1 MDLLKS
7 IQVFEQVAQQ
17 QSFSRAAESLNLVP
31 SAVSRQINEL
41 EKWLDIRLINRT
53 TRSLSLTED
62 GKAYLLKLS
71 DIRAQVTELRRSK
84 TQLQQIKGLIKI
96 TAPIMIGQYMLPV
109 ALAEFKE
116 LHQDVDLAISLM
128 NRKVELVEE
137 GFDLAIRVGH
147 LNDSTMVARNIG
159 NMRFKT
165 VASSHYINTHGMPST
180 PKDLKNHQCLIN
192 TAVTNAKRWSYLIDG
207 KSTVIK
213 VAGSLEVNDS
223 QSLKAFAIANQGI
236 AQLPSFYVDAAIQS
250 GELIEIL
257 SDYVPSPL
265 PVNLL
270 YPSQRLLSPT
280 VRALV
285 DYLVPFLNQQKQ
297 KW

>member
-84 TQLQQIKGLIKI
+84 TQQQQIKGLIKI

>member
-84 TQLQQIKGLIKI
+84 TQQQQIKGLIKI

-165 VASSHYINTHGMPST
+165 VASPHYINIHGMPST
-180 PKDLKNHQCLIN
+180 PKDLKNHRCLIN

>member
-84 TQLQQIKGLIKI
+84 TQQQQIKGLIKI

-147 LNDSTMVARNIG
+147 LNDSTMIARNIG

-165 VASSHYINTHGMPST
+165 VASPHYINTHGMPST
-180 PKDLKNHQCLIN
+180 PKDLKNHRCLIN

>member
-1 MDLLKS
+1 
-7 IQVFEQVAQQ
+7 
-17 QSFSRAAESLNLVP
+17 
-31 SAVSRQINEL
+31 
-41 EKWLDIRLINRT
+41 
-53 TRSLSLTED
+53 
-62 GKAYLLKLS
+62 
-71 DIRAQVTELRRSK
+71 
-84 TQLQQIKGLIKI
+84 
-96 TAPIMIGQYMLPV
+96 
-109 ALAEFKE
+109 
-116 LHQDVDLAISLM
+116 
-128 NRKVELVEE
+128 VEE

-165 VASSHYINTHGMPST
+165 VASPHYINTHGMPST
-180 PKDLKNHQCLIN
+180 PKDLKNHRCLIN

>member
-109 ALAEFKE
+109 ALAEFKD
-116 LHQDVDLAISLM
+116 LHQGVDLAISLM

-147 LNDSTMVARNIG
+147 LNDSAMVARNIG
-159 NMRFKT
+159 NMHFKT
-165 VASSHYINTHGMPST
+165 VASPHYINTHGMPST

>member
-109 ALAEFKE
+109 ALAEFKD
-116 LHQDVDLAISLM
+116 LHQGVDLAISLM

-137 GFDLAIRVGH
+137 GFDLAVRVGH

-159 NMRFKT
+159 NMHFKT
-165 VASSHYINTHGMPST
+165 VASPHYINTHGMPST

>member
-84 TQLQQIKGLIKI
+84 TQQQQIKGLIKI

-165 VASSHYINTHGMPST
+165 VASPHYINTHGMPST
-180 PKDLKNHQCLIN
+180 PKDLKNHRCLIN

-213 VAGSLEVNDS
+213 VAGCLEVNDS

-236 AQLPSFYVDAAIQS
+236 AQLPSFYVDAAVQS

>member
-159 NMRFKT
+159 NMHFKT
-165 VASSHYINTHGMPST
+165 VASPHYINTHGMPST

-192 TAVTNAKRWSYLIDG
+192 TAVTNAKRWSYLING

>member
-109 ALAEFKE
+109 ALAEFKD
-116 LHQDVDLAISLM
+116 LHQGVDLAISLM

-159 NMRFKT
+159 NMHFKT
-165 VASSHYINTHGMPST
+165 VASPHYINTHGMPST

-265 PVNLL
+265 PVNLP

>member
-71 DIRAQVTELRRSK
+71 DIRSQVTELRRSK
-84 TQLQQIKGLIKI
+84 TQQQQIKGLIKI

>member
-147 LNDSTMVARNIG
+147 LNDSTMIARNIG

-223 QSLKAFAIANQGI
+223 QSLKGFAIANQGI

>member
-109 ALAEFKE
+109 ALAEFKD

-159 NMRFKT
+159 NMHFKT
-165 VASSHYINTHGMPST
+165 VASPHYINTHGMPST

>member
-71 DIRAQVTELRRSK
+71 DIRAQVTELRCSK

-159 NMRFKT
+159 NMHFKT
-165 VASSHYINTHGMPST
+165 VASPHYINTHGMPST

-265 PVNLL
+265 PLNLL

>member
-71 DIRAQVTELRRSK
+71 DIRSQVTELLRSK
-84 TQLQQIKGLIKI
+84 TQQQQIKGLIKI

>member
-165 VASSHYINTHGMPST
+165 VASPHYINTHGMPST

-192 TAVTNAKRWSYLIDG
+192 TAVTNAKRWSYLING

>member
-71 DIRAQVTELRRSK
+71 DIRSQVTELRRSK
-84 TQLQQIKGLIKI
+84 TQQQQIKGLIKI

-116 LHQDVDLAISLM
+116 LHQDV
-128 NRKVELVEE
+128 
-137 GFDLAIRVGH
+137 DLAIRVGH

>member
-109 ALAEFKE
+109 ALAEFKD
-116 LHQDVDLAISLM
+116 LHQGVDLAISLM

-159 NMRFKT
+159 NMHFKT
-165 VASSHYINTHGMPST
+165 VASPHYINTRGMPST

>member
-84 TQLQQIKGLIKI
+84 TQQQQIKGLIKI

-165 VASSHYINTHGMPST
+165 VASPHYINTHGMPST

-213 VAGSLEVNDS
+213 VAGSFEVNDS

>member
-84 TQLQQIKGLIKI
+84 TQQQQIKGLIKI

-165 VASSHYINTHGMPST
+165 VASPHYINTHGMPST

>member
-109 ALAEFKE
+109 ALAEFKD
-116 LHQDVDLAISLM
+116 LHQGVDLAISLM

-159 NMRFKT
+159 NMHFKT
-165 VASSHYINTHGMPST
+165 VASPHYINTHGMPST

>member
-71 DIRAQVTELRRSK
+71 DIRSQVTELRRSK
-84 TQLQQIKGLIKI
+84 TQQQQIKGLIKI

-165 VASSHYINTHGMPST
+165 VASSHYINTHSMPCT
-180 PKDLKNHQCLIN
+180 PKDLKNHRCLIN

>member
-71 DIRAQVTELRRSK
+71 DIRAQVSELRRSK
-84 TQLQQIKGLIKI
+84 TQQQQIKGLIKI

-165 VASSHYINTHGMPST
+165 VASPHYINTHGMPST
-180 PKDLKNHQCLIN
+180 PKDLKNHRCLIN

>member
-84 TQLQQIKGLIKI
+84 TQQQQIKGLIKI

-165 VASSHYINTHGMPST
+165 VASPHYINTHGMPST

-285 DYLVPFLNQQKQ
+285 EYLVPFLNQQKQ

>member
-71 DIRAQVTELRRSK
+71 DIRSQVTELRRSK
-84 TQLQQIKGLIKI
+84 TQQQQIKGLIKI

-165 VASSHYINTHGMPST
+165 VASSTI
-180 PKDLKNHQCLIN
+180 
-192 TAVTNAKRWSYLIDG
+192 
-207 KSTVIK
+207 
-213 VAGSLEVNDS
+213 
-223 QSLKAFAIANQGI
+223 
-236 AQLPSFYVDAAIQS
+236 
-250 GELIEIL
+250 
-257 SDYVPSPL
+257 
-265 PVNLL
+265 
-270 YPSQRLLSPT
+270 
-280 VRALV
+280 
-285 DYLVPFLNQQKQ
+285 
-297 KW
+297 

>member
-84 TQLQQIKGLIKI
+84 TQQQQIKGLIKI

-165 VASSHYINTHGMPST
+165 VASPHYINTHGMPST
-180 PKDLKNHQCLIN
+180 PKDLKNHRCLIN

-236 AQLPSFYVDAAIQS
+236 AQLPSFYVDAAVQS

>member
-84 TQLQQIKGLIKI
+84 TQQQQIKGLIKI

-159 NMRFKT
+159 SMRFKT
-165 VASSHYINTHGMPST
+165 VASPHYINTHGMPST
-180 PKDLKNHQCLIN
+180 PKDLKNHRCLIN

-250 GELIEIL
+250 GELIELL

>member
-84 TQLQQIKGLIKI
+84 TQQQQIKGLIKI

-165 VASSHYINTHGMPST
+165 VASPHYINIHGMPST

-192 TAVTNAKRWSYLIDG
+192 TAVTNAKRWSYLING

>member
-159 NMRFKT
+159 NMHFKT
-165 VASSHYINTHGMPST
+165 VASPHYINTHGMPST

-236 AQLPSFYVDAAIQS
+236 TQLPSFYVDAAIQS

>member
-159 NMRFKT
+159 NMHFKT
-165 VASSHYINTHGMPST
+165 VASPHYINTHGMPST

>member
-84 TQLQQIKGLIKI
+84 TQQQQIKGLIKI

-165 VASSHYINTHGMPST
+165 VASPHYINTHGMPST
-180 PKDLKNHQCLIN
+180 PKDLKNHRCLIN

>member
-84 TQLQQIKGLIKI
+84 TQQQQIKGLIKI

-109 ALAEFKE
+109 ALAEFKD

-159 NMRFKT
+159 NMHFKT
-165 VASSHYINTHGMPST
+165 VASPHYINTHGMPST

>member
-159 NMRFKT
+159 NMHFKT
-165 VASSHYINTHGMPST
+165 VASPHYINTHGMPST
-180 PKDLKNHQCLIN
+180 PKDLKNHRCLIN

>member
-165 VASSHYINTHGMPST
+165 VASPHYINTHGMPST